1 MAPPRKVRSSRS
13 GESAA
18 SAPILHSGLWRES
31 ITSTIEQTSEL
42 EANVMTEFSVQTID
56 VKVVPESGE
65 YEDSPGQNL
74 ERETGYYDS
83 IIHFS
88 HQSGWL
94 AHFAV
99 VNFPQAQKLMGR
111 FVWWG
116 EVSPAPLDKLNTS
129 GNMEIKVV
137 GDRWI
142 SPIRAMKQGTNKP
155 YPTLHQATMEE
166 LDTLAG
172 QSFEEFLSQF
182 GQYKIGR
189 YGDMNPGAGNN
200 LKNGRG
206 LESPAGNVDLIAA
219 LIAVTRPVALVK
231 QLSA

>member
-1 MAPPRKVRSSRS
+1 MR
-13 GESAA
+13 GEIAA
-18 SAPILHSGLWRES
+18 SASILRSSLWRES
-31 ITSTIEQTSEL
+31 ITSIMKETCEL
-42 EANVMTEFSVQTID
+42 EANVMVEFSVQTIN
-56 VKVVPESGE
+56 VKVVQESGE

-74 ERETGYYDS
+74 DRETGYYDS

-99 VNFPQAQKLMGR
+99 VNFPQAEKLMGR

-142 SPIRAMKQGTNKP
+142 SPIRAMKQGTSKP
-155 YPTLHQATMEE
+155 YPTLHQATIEE
-166 LDTLAG
+166 LDTLVG
-172 QSFEEFLSQF
+172 QSFEDFLSQF
-182 GQYKIGR
+182 GHYRIGR

-206 LESPAGNVDLIAA
+206 LESPAGNVGLIAA